1 MDIVITYV
9 NGNDPVWQADYQ
21 KYTNTPILQKRFRDW
36 GTLHY
41 LLRGIEK
48 YMPFVRNVYLV
59 VSHPSQVPSWANVEN
74 LKIVLHKDI
83 IPSEFLHVFN
93 CNPIEMNLHRIEGL
107 DEEFIY
113 FNDDIFPVAPCG
125 PADFFRK
132 GRPVIGYS
140 RHLFS
145 FNMFKKICRNSDRL
159 ARKIAG
165 KGSSCCFTRPQ
176 HVCAPLLRSECE
188 KVYVQANDQIRNT
201 CAARTRTENDL
212 NWYLFM
218 DYMNY
223 KGMVIREKISKKH
236 FSVSMASPK
245 QLNEF
250 LHNPTHKLVCINDV
264 HLSDLRYE
272 KLHDAIIEAFE
283 SVLPDKCKYEL

>member
-21 KYTNTPILQKRFRDW
+21 KYTNTPIMQKRFRDW

-48 YMPFVRNVYLV
+48 NMPFIRNVYLI
-59 VSHPSQVPSWANVEN
+59 VSHPSQVPAWANVEN

-83 IPSEFLHVFN
+83 IPNEFLPVFN

-113 FNDDIFPVAPCG
+113 FNDDIFPVAPCR
-125 PADFFRK
+125 PTDFYRS

-140 RHLFS
+140 WHLLAL
-145 FNMFKKICRNSDRL
+145 NMFKKICRNSDRL

-165 KGSSCCFTRPQ
+165 KRSSCRFTRPQ
-176 HVCAPLLRSECE
+176 HVCAPLLRSECD
-188 KVYVQANDQIRNT
+188 KVYAAVNDEIRST
-201 CAARTRTENDL
+201 CAARTRTEKDL

-223 KGMVIREKISKKH
+223 KGIVIRERISKKH
-236 FSVSMASPK
+236 FSVSTASPE
-245 QLNEF
+245 QLKKF
-250 LHNPTHKLVCINDV
+250 LHKPTHNLVCINDV
-264 HLSDLRYE
+264 HLSEERYE
-272 KLHDAIIEAFE
+272 KLHDAILGAFE
-283 SVLPDKCKYEL
+283 SVLPEKSKYEL